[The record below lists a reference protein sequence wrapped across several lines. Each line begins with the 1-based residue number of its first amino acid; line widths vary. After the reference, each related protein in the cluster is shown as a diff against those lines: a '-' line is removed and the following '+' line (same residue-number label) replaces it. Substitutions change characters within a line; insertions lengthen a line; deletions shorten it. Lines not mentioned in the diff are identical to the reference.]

1 MKTLVSIPEELV
13 DRLQEFRKQY
23 YPHLS
28 LGKMLVN
35 CTVETMNHIEG
46 KKEKR

>member
-1 MKTLVSIPEELV
+1 MKTLVSIPEELAE
-13 DRLQEFRKQY
+13 RLQAFRKKF

-35 CTVETMNHIEG
+35 CTVETMNQIEG
-46 KKEKR
+46 QKAK